1 MKGFPL
7 QNLIVVWL
15 ALAALAIPLL
25 RVGRPASSSEAGSPA
40 ALAGPAGEAVPV
52 VLRLRFVHPP
62 QTVALSVEGKTVVL
76 RGEGLERQG
85 EAVLP
90 EKSTALELVLKAT
103 WATGAGTTMVEVSAA
118 PHGMAERAQ
127 NIWAEAGAVEELVRF
142 DWRAAP

>member
-7 QNLIVVWL
+7 QNLILVWL

-25 RVGRPASSSEAGSPA
+25 RVDRPAILADAGSPA
-40 ALAGPAGEAVPV
+40 ALAGPAAEAVPV

-62 QTVALSVEGKTVVL
+62 QTVALSVEGKTIEL

-85 EAVLP
+85 EAFLM
-90 EKSTALELVLKAT
+90 EKAKALELTLKAT
-103 WATGAGTTMVEVSAA
+103 WPAGGETTMVEVKAG
-118 PHGMAERAQ
+118 PHGLAEQGQ
-127 NIWAEAGAVEELVRF
+127 NIWAEGGAVEELIRF